1 VKKRIKIDH
10 LSTLCIGLDIGS
22 RNNYITAMDFDSNR
36 LINMKPVP
44 NAVSGVEQMESMILA
59 VLEANSQFKYLLIAM
74 ESTSFYGVHVANYLS
89 TSDRLKPYAVKVF
102 CLNPKEVANYKKSF
116 TGLGKNDGLDSF
128 IVADYVRVGRIAID
142 PWRGAQYLALQRLT
156 RQRRHVTEAITR
168 EKNYVLNNIF
178 LKFSE
183 LALLGGED
191 SPLSSKFS
199 ATAEAILTEF
209 KTTEDIANTPI
220 EELVEFVTKAS
231 HGRFNDPDQV
241 AELLQK
247 AARNSYRLDKALY
260 EPITTSIA
268 CSFNCIHAFEREK
281 KSLDKAIEE
290 TVKGL
295 NPTEYQ
301 ILRSIPGIG
310 PVYAAGILA
319 EIGSVKCFPSNDA
332 LAKYSGIVW
341 RDNQSGEFD
350 ADDTPMMKAGN
361 RYLRYYL
368 IQAADSVATYCPEYT
383 AFYEKKYAEVK
394 NHPHKRALALTA
406 RKLIRLIFG
415 LLDKNQLYSAAK
427 E

>member
-1 VKKRIKIDH
+1 MKKRIKIDH
-10 LSTLCIGLDIGS
+10 LSTLCVGLDIGS
-22 RNNYITAMDFDSNR
+22 RSNYITALDFDSNR

-44 NAVSGVEQMESMILA
+44 NAASGVEQMESMILA
-59 VLEANSQFKYLLIAM
+59 VLEANAHFKYLLIAM

-89 TSDRLKPYAVKVF
+89 TSDRLKPYDVKVF

-128 IVADYVRVGRIAID
+128 IVADYVRVGRVDID

-183 LALLGGED
+183 FALLSGEE
-191 SPLSSKFS
+191 SPLTNKFS
-199 ATAEAILTEF
+199 ATAEAILTEY
-209 KTTEDIANTPI
+209 KTTEDIANASL
-220 EELVEFVTKAS
+220 EDLVAFVS
-231 HGRFNDPDQV
+231 SSGHGRFSDPEQV
-241 AELLQK
+241 AKLLQK
-247 AARNSYRLDKALY
+247 AARDSYRLDKSLY

-268 CSFNCIHAFEREK
+268 CSFNCIRAFEHEQK
-281 KSLDKAIEE
+281 VLNKAIAE
-290 TVKGL
+290 TVAGL
-295 NPTEYQ
+295 NPVEYQ
-301 ILRSIPGIG
+301 ILKSIPGIG

-319 EIGSVKCFPSNDA
+319 EMGSIRCFPSNDS

-350 ADDTPMMKAGN
+350 SDDTPMIKAGN

-368 IQAADSVATYCPEYT
+368 IEAAGSVATYCPEYT
-383 AFYEKKYAEVK
+383 AFYEKKFAEVSK
-394 NHPHKRALALTA
+394 HQHKRALALTA

-427 E
+427 G